1 MRAATKEVRTPS
13 NRSQDRSHD
22 RSYRLISLYLC
33 LCLCL
38 VLCLLGDI
46 MIIAAAPARYADGLE
61 EVIVA
66 AVRGLAGVS
75 DAAGSATL

>member
-1 MRAATKEVRTPS
+1 MRAATKEVRTLS

-22 RSYRLISLYLC
+22 RSYRLISLCLC
-33 LCLCL
+33 LCLC
-38 VLCLLGDI
+38 LCLLGDI

-66 AVRGLAGVS
+66 AVRGLAVVS